1 MSRSPLRFSLL
12 VAAIAASAVAASSAR
27 AGSVLGSVTTALVGG
42 NCGSTSQVFA
52 RFGDQ
57 RSYYFT
63 ADGGFEAGG
72 AGWTFAGGAKVV
84 PGNETYNLHS
94 SSDRNSLLLPS
105 GGTATSPSLCFGLL
119 YPGIRMM
126 TSGQGTLRVQVVA
139 HGLLGALSVLDGGT
153 VTVDGGW
160 APTSTF
166 STTLSQ
172 LNIPVGTKSI
182 QIVLSSTGTVQ
193 VDDLYIDPFLSR

>member
-1 MSRSPLRFSLL
+1 MKVSLL
-12 VAAIAASAVAASSAR
+12 FAAIAASAVAASAAR
-27 AGSVLGSVTTALVGG
+27 AGNILSSATTALIGG

-52 RFGDQ
+52 AFGDQ

-63 ADGGFEAGG
+63 SDGGFEAGG
-72 AGWTFAGGAKVV
+72 AGWTFTGGAKVV
-84 PGNETYNLHS
+84 AGNESYNLHS
-94 SSDRNSLLLPS
+94 SADRSSLLIPN
-105 GGTATSPSLCFGLL
+105 GGTATSPALCFGLL

-126 TSGQGTLRVQVVA
+126 ASGSGTLRVQVVA

-153 VTVDGGW
+153 VAVNGGW
-160 APTSTF
+160 APTQEI

-182 QIVLSSTGTVQ
+182 QIVLSSTGNVQ
-193 VDDLYIDPFLSR
+193 VDDIYIDPFFSR